1 MPDRFFSA
9 RPVSSRHRRRRPPAG
24 DAPISVRFHQE
35 LDTYVMERVRSAVT
49 LPLVLLG
56 VLLVSA
62 FAVWQKTPV
71 SHLAVLAVLVPSVGG
86 VAAVARQRVRGA
98 VRAVLAA
105 ADSART
111 AELEVLSRVVAAGEK
126 TVLWSAD
133 ELCRGERPPMPAP
146 RMAEAEGLAGQV
158 ESAVVELLMQSVAS
172 LRRVYDESQTSVQ
185 LDVLRCVAVRQH
197 ALLSKALSALTEL
210 QRQTDD
216 PELLAKMFHI
226 DHLTVRARRHVEG
239 TALLGGHSLRRTRQP
254 VSVTTALRGAVS
266 EVVQYS
272 RVTVTA
278 GDVGAR
284 WSCPGHVGPDLTHL
298 LAELIENA
306 LEYSD
311 PATKVEVRAHRV
323 PAGLAVE
330 IEDRGMSMH
339 PQMRQKAAQL
349 LDAPDQVDVSGQV
362 RAGQIGLLITAR
374 IAQQL
379 GIKVALHDNLM
390 GGTTAVVVVPEHR
403 LVATQPDGQEIAEH
417 SPAPAPVPYPAG
429 QPGVPEASSVPLP
442 DLPRRVSG
450 RPSVPAPARQQ
461 APVTAAV
468 PGRAAAF
475 RDGVRGRPAAPHEL
489 TD

>member
-1 MPDRFFSA
+1 M
-9 RPVSSRHRRRRPPAG
+9 
-24 DAPISVRFHQE
+24 RFHQE
-35 LDTYVMERVRSAVT
+35 LDAYVMERVLSAVMQ
-49 LPLVLLG
+49 PLALLG
-56 VLLVSA
+56 VLLGSA
-62 FAVWQKTPV
+62 FVTWQKVPV
-71 SHLAVLAVLVPSVGG
+71 SHLALLAVLVPLVGG
-86 VAAVARQRVRGA
+86 VVVAALQKARDTG
-98 VRAVLAA
+98 RAVLSA

-111 AELEVLSRVVAAGEK
+111 AELEGLARVVAAAEK

-146 RMAEAEGLAGQV
+146 RMAEATGLAGQV
-158 ESAVVELLMQSVAS
+158 ESAVVELQMQAVAS
-172 LRRVYDESQTSVQ
+172 LRRVHDESQTSVQ

-197 ALLSKALSALTEL
+197 ALISKALTALTDL
-210 QRQTDD
+210 QGQTDD
-216 PELLAKMFHI
+216 PELLAAIFRI
-226 DHLTVRARRHVEG
+226 DHLVVRARRHVEG

-254 VSVTTALRGAVS
+254 VTVTTALRGAVS
-266 EVVQYS
+266 EVVQYP

-278 GDVGAR
+278 GDVGIR

-311 PATKVEVRAHRV
+311 PATKVEVRAQQV
-323 PAGLAVE
+323 PTGLAVE

-339 PQMRQKAAQL
+339 PRIRHRVDQL
-349 LDAPDQVDVSGQV
+349 LAAPDQVDVSDQV

-390 GGTTAVVVVPEHR
+390 GGTTAVVIVPEQLLVTTQPAGEEIPEHIPPPAVVPSSVRQHG
-403 LVATQPDGQEIAEH
+403 APAA
-417 SPAPAPVPYPAG
+417 SPA
-429 QPGVPEASSVPLP
+429 PLP

-450 RPSVPAPARQQ
+450 QPPAPARQPSPH
-461 APVTAAV
+461 APVTASV

-475 RDGVRGRPAAPHEL
+475 RDGVRGGPPVPPPHEHPN
-489 TD
+489 